1 MPLILGLA
9 LYFVIWWT
17 FLFAVL
23 PFGVQSQLEAK
34 DIVPGSDPGAPARP
48 RLLLKALATSIVA
61 ALVWGAVDIW
71 YVTYFL
77 PGLGAQN

>member
-34 DIVPGSDPGAPARP
+34 DIVPGSDP
-48 RLLLKALATSIVA
+48 
-61 ALVWGAVDIW
+61 LVWGAVDIW